1 MRLCK
6 FVAFY
11 RNIYNHV
18 CLFTSPR
25 SHSGGVVTHR
35 PLIAN
40 ILKARVAKARVA
52 AANPRTKVMLR
63 APSGWLHFTRMGN
76 KSKCASAGTFARVVT
91 SMTVLSSM
99 AVRLMLV
106 AVHAVKITLPTCIR
120 PEAAP
125 VLSEGQASGQ
135 SMPSTGPTPS
145 AGHTATSS
153 ADILSILEQ
162 TFIEGMTKWRSHA
175 IDSSENLA
183 SYYNLGAFCQS
194 IRMGLTHATFPIP
207 KRTLSTKCLADYAFS
222 LGYMELYLHFPE

>member
-1 MRLCK
+1 MMLCTRLFK
-6 FVAFY
+6 FAAFY
-11 RNIYNHV
+11 RHIYNHV

-52 AANPRTKVMLR
+52 AANPKKKVMLR

-120 PEAAP
+120 PEAARCFP
-125 VLSEGQASGQ
+125 KAKRLGSPCPLQVRHLRLGIQLPPQRTFCPFSSK
-135 SMPSTGPTPS
+135 PS
-145 AGHTATSS
+145 
-153 ADILSILEQ
+153 L
-162 TFIEGMTKWRSHA
+162 KV
-175 IDSSENLA
+175 
-183 SYYNLGAFCQS
+183 
-194 IRMGLTHATFPIP
+194 
-207 KRTLSTKCLADYAFS
+207 
-222 LGYMELYLHFPE
+222 